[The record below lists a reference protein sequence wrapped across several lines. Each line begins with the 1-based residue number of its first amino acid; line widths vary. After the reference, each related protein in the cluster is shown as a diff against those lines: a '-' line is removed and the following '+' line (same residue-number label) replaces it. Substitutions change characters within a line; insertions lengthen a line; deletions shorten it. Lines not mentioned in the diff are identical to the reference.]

1 MSSLL
6 SQWLKRKDVDN
17 DPDNNSKK
25 MKNDTTTKITA
36 PTSAS
41 SSSLNTAV
49 TSISSGN
56 ATTTFNL
63 DIANFLKE
71 SNINI
76 TDHDRAVLI
85 KSSNIPDIDFVY
97 PFSIHSKKGKEE
109 KRYLSKIYFEKY
121 KWLTYSKEMSG
132 LFCKYCD
139 KGGRYKTIQLCKF
152 VSKPLKKYAKL
163 LGKDGD
169 LEVHSKN
176 HYHVAC
182 VEVADN
188 FMTTYNNPKKEVINF
203 INTERKKQVEE
214 NRNRLKPIVE
224 SIIFLGR
231 QNIPFRGHRDHGNF
245 FENDLE
251 KNSIVNKGNF
261 RELLHYRI
269 NSGDSIL
276 EKHLKTTHS
285 KATYISPVVQNELID
300 CCSTIV
306 TEIIL
311 KEIKESKFY
320 SVIFDETTDI
330 SHSSQMSLVIRYV
343 HKAVVKENFIA
354 FIDCHAYAYNTDTEK
369 NLEPKL
375 NGEVL
380 GDAVISLLQKFDLD
394 LKYCVGIG
402 TDGCSVMVSLVRGAV
417 QKIQSYAKNAIH
429 CPCANHA
436 LNLSISKSSSVQSI
450 RNNVGLMK
458 EIIEFFN
465 CSSKRNFI
473 LKTVLDGQPRLQ
485 SLCETRWI
493 ERHDSV
499 MIFKKSIPYT
509 IDALTKISEWNELV
523 SSSKAKSL
531 LTAMC
536 NCEFIIA
543 IQCLSNILCVTAP
556 MSRILQGIN
565 NDVLCAKNCIDNII
579 LNLENKRNNC
589 QLIFEEIFKECEEL
603 MVELDIDIKVPRLS
617 KKQTNRANHP
627 AKTTE
632 EYYRVSIYIPLLD
645 SIIEDLK
652 SRFLSKE
659 NKLLLNLCLL
669 VPRYIVDI
677 TGEDFKKI
685 IEAATKLYNF
695 NETVLDD
702 KLELQT
708 ELELWKTKWQ
718 SVNNEGT

>member
-1 MSSLL
+1 
-6 SQWLKRKDVDN
+6 
-17 DPDNNSKK
+17 
-25 MKNDTTTKITA
+25 
-36 PTSAS
+36 
-41 SSSLNTAV
+41 
-49 TSISSGN
+49 
-56 ATTTFNL
+56 
-63 DIANFLKE
+63 
-71 SNINI
+71 
-76 TDHDRAVLI
+76 
-85 KSSNIPDIDFVY
+85 
-97 PFSIHSKKGKEE
+97 
-109 KRYLSKIYFEKY
+109 
-121 KWLTYSKEMSG
+121 
-132 LFCKYCD
+132 
-139 KGGRYKTIQLCKF
+139 
-152 VSKPLKKYAKL
+152 
-163 LGKDGD
+163 
-169 LEVHSKN
+169 
-176 HYHVAC
+176 
-182 VEVADN
+182 
-188 FMTTYNNPKKEVINF
+188 
-203 INTERKKQVEE
+203 
-214 NRNRLKPIVE
+214 
-224 SIIFLGR
+224 R

-261 RELLHYRI
+261 RELLHCRI

-285 KATYISPVVQNELID
+285 KATYISPIVQNELID

-311 KEIKESKFY
+311 KEIKETKFY

-330 SHSSQMSLVIRYV
+330 SHSSQMSIVIRYV

-354 FIDCHAYAYNTDTEK
+354 FIDCHAYLYNTGTQK

-450 RNNVGLMK
+450 RNSVGLMK

-473 LKTVLDGQPRLQ
+473 LKTVLGGQPRLQ

-509 IDALTKISEWNELV
+509 IDALTKISEWDELV

-536 NCEFIIA
+536 SCEFIIA
-543 IQCLSNILCVTAP
+543 IQCLSNILCVTVP
-556 MSRILQGIN
+556 MSQ
-565 NDVLCAKNCIDNII
+565 
-579 LNLENKRNNC
+579 NKRNNC
-589 QLIFEEIFKECEEL
+589 QSIFEEIFKECEEL
-603 MVELDIDIKVPRLS
+603 MIELDIDVKVPRLS
-617 KKQTNRANHP
+617 KKQTNRANNP
-627 AKTTE
+627 TKTTE
-632 EYYRVSIYIPLLD
+632 EYYRVSVCIPLLD

-708 ELELWKTKWQ
+708 ELELWKTK
-718 SVNNEGT
+718 